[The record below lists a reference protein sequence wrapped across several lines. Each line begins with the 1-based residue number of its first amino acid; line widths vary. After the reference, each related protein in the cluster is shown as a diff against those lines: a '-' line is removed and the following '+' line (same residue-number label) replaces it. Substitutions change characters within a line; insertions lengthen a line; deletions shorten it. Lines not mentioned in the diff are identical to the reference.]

1 MKRFNNKKKITKE
14 KISNY
19 NFKEVALTKMAKRQL
34 FITLLSI
41 LGVTVV
47 SLGSAYAV
55 FTSVSKSAE
64 YNVIKVGTL
73 NIDFGESSNTINLSG
88 QYPMSDEEG
97 IKLTPYTFTI
107 TNTGS
112 IAADYEIF
120 IEDDQDMIN
129 QEGCS
134 NNQLSKDYIRYK
146 LDTGNPAN
154 LSSIA
159 GSNYRI
165 ATGTLDA
172 GSSVSYTLYVWI
184 REGVGND
191 VLNKHY
197 HGKIVVNGVNTQG
210 DHVSDV
216 VLANVGDNGD
226 TYDDGTDT
234 FITGTDPNN
243 YIWYSGKLWRAV
255 SVNNEAKTTKLV
267 TQWDISSITYSSG
280 STDFAGSYMEEWLN
294 DTSVDGFL
302 GNLRDYENFIV
313 TGAKWNAT
321 LDATALGSITKPS
334 DDGTV
339 VTDAVGLLN
348 MYEYQSSNNGGTDSY
363 LNNGLSWWTLTP
375 YSSSDVRY
383 VYSNGYAYYY
393 SPSSYSN
400 GARPSINLKS
410 SVRIVD
416 GDGTIDNPYR
426 LNGDNDTNLSGTL
439 LSSRYS
445 GEYIRF
451 GNNENNLYRIVS
463 HENGT
468 GTKIVSAEPLKSSGT
483 FITMNFGSNTTF
495 SSTNTVGTFLN
506 GEYLTNYVDSTYID
520 MIEDSTTWYLG
531 TVGSGSSYSYK
542 NAKYT
547 DASGTATTS
556 NVAEA
561 KVGLLRF
568 GELMAGQFDRYG
580 NNIHYWTLT
589 PYSSSSIRVVGN
601 YGDASNGSPSG
612 ASLGALPSMNLKS
625 SVLITSG
632 TGTKS
637 DPFVLTLGS

>member
-197 HGKIVVNGVNTQG
+197 HGKIVVEGENVTREENAPELDSGMIAVTYNGSSWIKADSNSKDWYDYSEQRWANAVTVTSSSRSTYQSAAVGTEISMDDIETMWVWIPRYSYTIGSEDGTNYYGKQGEFLDTTPTQELPGEIDIKFVDTSTKDRGTAKYIVSNGIEDNSWYTPDAFTFG
-210 DHVSDV
+210 DQELSGIWVGKFETSSSNPS
-216 VLANVGDNGD
+216 ASNGGDNTTSLDAMIKPNVTSWRKINVSNAFTVSQKMNDSGNRYGFTSSAD
-226 TYDDGTDT
+226 THMMKNSEWAIVAYLSQSKYGKLGNDNFSGANKEVYQNKSDQY
-234 FITGTDPNN
+234 ITGC
-243 YIWYSGKLWRAV
+243 SLGK
-255 SVNNEAKTTKLV
+255 
-267 TQWDISSITYSSG
+267 
-280 STDFAGSYMEEWLN
+280 
-294 DTSVDGFL
+294 
-302 GNLRDYENFIV
+302 
-313 TGAKWNAT
+313 
-321 LDATALGSITKPS
+321 P
-334 DDGTV
+334 
-339 VTDAVGLLN
+339 
-348 MYEYQSSNNGGTDSY
+348 
-363 LNNGLSWWTLTP
+363 
-375 YSSSDVRY
+375 
-383 VYSNGYAYYY
+383 
-393 SPSSYSN
+393 
-400 GARPSINLKS
+400 
-410 SVRIVD
+410 
-416 GDGTIDNPYR
+416 
-426 LNGDNDTNLSGTL
+426 
-439 LSSRYS
+439 
-445 GEYIRF
+445 
-451 GNNENNLYRIVS
+451 
-463 HENGT
+463 
-468 GTKIVSAEPLKSSGT
+468 SSGT
-483 FITMNFGSNTTF
+483 
-495 SSTNTVGTFLN
+495 SSDYGCQ
-506 GEYLTNYVDSTYID
+506 YTYD
-520 MIEDSTTWYLG
+520 
-531 TVGSGSSYSYK
+531 V
-542 NAKYT
+542 
-547 DASGTATTS
+547 
-556 NVAEA
+556 NV
-561 KVGLLRF
+561 
-568 GELMAGQFDRYG
+568 
-580 NNIHYWTLT
+580 
-589 PYSSSSIRVVGN
+589 
-601 YGDASNGSPSG
+601 
-612 ASLGALPSMNLKS
+612 
-625 SVLITSG
+625 SG
-632 TGTKS
+632 TGASTTGNIYGVYDMSGGAWDYVMSNYNDVVGSSGFSSMPGAKYYDKYTTS
-637 DPFVLTLGS
+637 DVSTACNGRACLSHGLSETVGWYNDRQNMIDETSYWMLCGGSHGDATNAGIFSYSRDIGATSNSGSFRLVISMNT